1 VTNPDYTAVMLVVD
15 RSGSM
20 HKINQAAQDAINEFI
35 DSQRAAEGRRTI
47 RIAQFDDIYESVCVS
62 TDAADVAPF
71 ELKPRGMTALLDA
84 MGYALTEFG
93 KELAA
98 MPEDERPGTVV
109 FAVMTDGFENA
120 SAEFDWDWIKEH
132 VQRQQNEFGWKVLYL
147 GANQDAFVV
156 GEQLGVPRGQT
167 MTYAAT
173 DHGTRSMVNTMTS
186 YVAAAAAGEAV
197 DFTDAQREDATN

>member
-20 HKINQAAQDAINEFI
+20 HKIRVSAEDAINEFI
-35 DSQRAAEGRRTI
+35 TSQQTAAGRRTI
-47 RIAQFDDIYESVCVS
+47 RITQFDDIVEAVCVS
-62 TDAADVAPF
+62 TDAAKVPRF
-71 ELKPRGMTALLDA
+71 ELSPRGMTALLDA
-84 MGYALTEFG
+84 IGFSLTEFG

-98 MPEDERPGTVV
+98 MPENERPGTVI
-109 FAVMTDGFENA
+109 FAVMTDGLENA
-120 SAEFDWDWIKEH
+120 SVEHDWPSVKEQL
-132 VQRQQNEFGWKVLYL
+132 QRQQNEFGWRVLYL

-186 YVAAAAAGEAV
+186 YVAAAAAGEAI